1 MKNAIIIKIEGG
13 IVADVYVT
21 EPMHIVIVDHDM
33 IEGGETFEQ
42 RLRKSVFLLRSE
54 KCVIPCHIDV
64 LVESLVLDCKRPGDE
79 PGMVA
84 IPPVNAA
91 A

>member
-1 MKNAIIIKIEGG
+1 MKNAIIIKIESG

-21 EPMHIVIVDHDM
+21 EPMQIVIIDHDM

-42 RLRKSVFLLRSE
+42 RLRKSVFSLPSE
-54 KCVIPCHIDV
+54 KCIIPGRIDA
-64 LVESLVLDCKRPGDE
+64 LVESLVLECKRPGDE
-79 PGMVA
+79 APV
-84 IPPVNAA
+84 PPVNAA